1 MTLRRPQMEANL
13 ARFRLLLEGVQRQLL
28 HQFRIFSLSISAAQ
42 ASRSSDST
50 TSLAASSGVFSCSN
64 AVRSAF
70 GVASGSAPL
79 PARSARASDR
89 LPA

>member
-28 HQFRIFSLSISAAQ
+28 HQFRDLQPVDFRRR

-70 GVASGSAPL
+70 GVASGSGAASGSVC
-79 PARSARASDR
+79 ARQR
-89 LPA
+89 